1 MLIFFSTHLQH
12 QVASQHGGPLSIFML
27 QICSNKAIDE
37 VRGRSNSGPMKMC
50 GIVVVLLEE
59 RIEDENDDVASFDVA
74 Y

>member
-1 MLIFFSTHLQH
+1 
-12 QVASQHGGPLSIFML
+12 
-27 QICSNKAIDE
+27 
-37 VRGRSNSGPMKMC
+37 MKMC